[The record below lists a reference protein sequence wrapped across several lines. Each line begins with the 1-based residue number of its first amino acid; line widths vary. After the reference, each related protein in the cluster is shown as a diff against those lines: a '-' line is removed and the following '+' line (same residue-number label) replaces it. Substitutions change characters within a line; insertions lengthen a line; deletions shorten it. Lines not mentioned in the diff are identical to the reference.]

1 MEILDKIIEY
11 GKLKAED
18 EIIKDI
24 FIGVFLTYVKTR
36 RYGLSYTYRDSLK
49 PPHLLLP
56 IKHRG
61 SLRGRK
67 AGEIISYIKSKNPLE
82 ATVGLAALN
91 SVLEIPRDAVE
102 LKNGFGSYI
111 VNECAGKKVAMIGYF
126 PFMDKIREKA
136 DEFYLFEKTIDSVD
150 AKKDLSTLSNAEI
163 LITTGTII
171 INHSVEEI
179 IKKAENC
186 RVMMVGPSTPLC
198 PVLFDCG
205 IDEILGMSVY
215 DPRLMVETLSEGVIV
230 PELKGV
236 KKLSWKKKNEY

>member
-1 MEILDKIIEY
+1 
-11 GKLKAED
+11 
-18 EIIKDI
+18 
-24 FIGVFLTYVKTR
+24 
-36 RYGLSYTYRDSLK
+36 

-91 SVLEIPRDAVE
+91 SVIEIPRDAVE

-111 VNECAGKKVAMIGYF
+111 VNECTGKKVAMIGYF
-126 PFMDKIREKA
+126 PFMDKLREKA

-163 LITTGTII
+163 L
-171 INHSVEEI
+171 EEI

>member
-11 GKLKAED
+11 GELKAEN
-18 EIIKDI
+18 EIIKDL

-36 RYGLSYTYRDSLK
+36 GYGLAYTYRDSLK
-49 PPHLLLP
+49 PPHLLSP
-56 IKHRG
+56 IKHCG

-67 AGEIISYIKSKNPLE
+67 ASDIIRYIKSRNPLE

-91 SVLEIPRDAVE
+91 SVLEIPNDSVE
-102 LKNGFGSYI
+102 IKNGFGQYI
-111 VNECAGKKVAMIGYF
+111 VNECEGKKVAMIGYF
-126 PFMDKIREKA
+126 PFMDNLREKA
-136 DEFYLFEKTIDSVD
+136 DEFHLFEKTIDSVD

-179 IKKAENC
+179 IKKAGNC
-186 RVMMVGPSTPLC
+186 RIIMVGPSTPFC
-198 PVLFDCG
+198 PVLFDYG

-215 DPRLMVETLSEGVIV
+215 DPRLMIETLSEGVIV
-230 PELKGV
+230 PDLKGV
-236 KKLSWKKKNEY
+236 KKLSWKKKNDS